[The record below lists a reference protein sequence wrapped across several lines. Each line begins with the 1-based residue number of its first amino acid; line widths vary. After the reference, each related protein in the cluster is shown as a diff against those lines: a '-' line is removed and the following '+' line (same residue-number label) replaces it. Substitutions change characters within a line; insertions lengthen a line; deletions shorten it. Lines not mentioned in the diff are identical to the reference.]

1 MLDALA
7 MRYHCRPSAYL
18 DELTPFQALSVD
30 FYAAEVG
37 VDNQRREQTRES
49 HRQRRRGR

>member
-7 MRYHCRPSAYL
+7 MRYHCRPSDL
-18 DELTPFQALSVD
+18 LGEMTPFQALSVD

-37 VDNQRREQTRES
+37 VENQKREQTRAE
-49 HRQRRRGR
+49 HRQRRRSR